1 MKHILLAS
9 VVLVSSALVVAQ
21 SGADGAWAFTMS
33 SPMGSVDAKVV
44 MKADGDTL
52 TGSFDVGGHT
62 WPIEQGTIKGNDIA
76 FVLNRP
82 GASMTYEMKGTLNG
96 DAVAGQAMA
105 MGATVDWSMTR
116 TK

>member
-9 VVLVSSALVVAQ
+9 LILVSSAIGVAQ
-21 SGADGAWAFTMS
+21 SGADGAWTFTMS

-52 TGSFDVGGHT
+52 TGSFDVGGRT
-62 WPIEQGTIKGNDIA
+62 WPIEQGTIKGDDIA

-82 GASMTYEMKGTLNG
+82 GASMTYEMKGKISG

-105 MGATVDWSMTR
+105 MGATVDWSMAR